1 MPVVRSISL
10 ALAGFTFCG
19 FNKGFASRASSYKQS
34 AIGYGFRNS
43 FVFCGAGEQLRS
55 SDCRPRFT
63 KRRLVR
69 IDQSEARETKV
80 AHRPGRRANIERIA
94 RGNHNHAET
103 IEFSRCWQAAILR
116 PFLETIPLR
125 RLNSAPKSAKLEMNG
140 I

>member
-80 AHRPGRRANIERIA
+80 AHRPRRRPDIERIA
-94 RGNHNHAET
+94 RGNKNDAKILE
-103 IEFSRCWQAAILR
+103 IRPRCQTAILS
-116 PFLETIPLR
+116 PCEMA
-125 RLNSAPKSAKLEMNG
+125 SAFSVTLWWVLLL
-140 I
+140 